1 MANLKSVVLFLKTKN
16 KNTEYNKNGIPWHLH
31 IIQKSALLKIRES
44 HYSLSCVL
52 EF

>member
-16 KNTEYNKNGIPWHLH
+16 KNMVYNKNGIPWHLH
-31 IIQKSALLKIRES
+31 IIQKSALLKNRES
-44 HYSLSCVL
+44 PFSLPCVL